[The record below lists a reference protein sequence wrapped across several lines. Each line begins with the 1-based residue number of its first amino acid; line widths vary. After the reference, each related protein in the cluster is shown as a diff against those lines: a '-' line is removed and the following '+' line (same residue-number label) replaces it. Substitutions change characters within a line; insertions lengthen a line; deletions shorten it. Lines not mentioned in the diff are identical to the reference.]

1 MAPSITSYYI
11 ASFILQNMI
20 SNTIG
25 VRGGGG
31 GGEGGSC
38 PPRRMEML
46 LSRANFQPK
55 LGKKYTKK
63 ILKWDENKEK

>member
-1 MAPSITSYYI
+1 MLPP
-11 ASFILQNMI
+11 
-20 SNTIG
+20 
-25 VRGGGG
+25 
-31 GGEGGSC
+31 